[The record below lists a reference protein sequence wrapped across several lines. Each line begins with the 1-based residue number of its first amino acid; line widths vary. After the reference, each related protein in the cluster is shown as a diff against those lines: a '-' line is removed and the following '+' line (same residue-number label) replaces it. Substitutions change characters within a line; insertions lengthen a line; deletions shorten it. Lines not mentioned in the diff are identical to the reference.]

1 MALWLYGSMALWLY
15 GSDVVAHYLWKG
27 EKICLSLSIS
37 LNVVMLFI

>member
-15 GSDVVAHYLWKG
+15 GSGVVAHYLWKG
-27 EKICLSLSIS
+27 EKICLSLYIS